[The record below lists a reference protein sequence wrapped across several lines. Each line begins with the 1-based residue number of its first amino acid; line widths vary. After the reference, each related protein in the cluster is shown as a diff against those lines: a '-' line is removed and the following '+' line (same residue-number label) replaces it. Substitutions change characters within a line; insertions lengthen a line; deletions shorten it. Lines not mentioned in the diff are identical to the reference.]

1 MRQEKIVEYLYA
13 KKQAIAPKALAAAFQ
28 ISERTLAND
37 IKWLKEIG
45 AAAGF
50 DVERVRSAGYQ
61 LKILDQAKFQSYLAQ
76 TKRQEQVDS
85 TSPQERIK
93 NIELLLLF
101 HEGYITMQQI
111 AEWLDVSLS
120 TVKADIKQVEQ
131 FCETYELSLFSKAHY
146 GLKIIG
152 TESKKRRAILYLI
165 RNTIHTPVLTER
177 YKEFNFVF
185 DEADLRRFLQEQLQQ
200 NQLKIS
206 DIVFENIVQHIRLL
220 SFRIMQNNTLNNE
233 EDEEQKI
240 DDDYDRLTEELVAY
254 IEATYQIIFSNA
266 EKNYLEEQLRGKF
279 AVLDDAASNR
289 QLKQAIDKAL
299 EHVDRRY
306 HTHFREDQDL
316 ANALLMHVAP
326 LQQRLYTGHQL
337 ENPIIDDIYTQ
348 YANVFN
354 VAMGFINELNKDLD
368 ADISKDEIGYVAIYF
383 AASLEK
389 QSNQVIDDYQK
400 IAVICS
406 TGGGAAY
413 LLKVTLER
421 LFSNAEVD
429 TFALNEIDQIDST
442 YDLMISTVPLQQD
455 QFDIPI
461 IYTKPILN
469 QAEITKIEK
478 DLNLLRE
485 SQNKVFDVHQFIL
498 SLFDPDWFQIDPPAQ
513 QDYLALLENEGVRLE
528 EQGLVEQGF
537 KQSVLER
544 EKMIDTIYQHGIAGP
559 HPMEQAAVKE
569 VIDVILL
576 KKPLSYREKQVRV
589 IFLINIKKDHLN
601 LHKEISRLMIKM
613 MDDPTLDNQLQKI
626 TNFQDF
632 MSYMKSLMKE
642 G

>member
-13 KKQAIAPKALAAAFQ
+13 KKQAIAPRALAAKFQ

-45 AAAGF
+45 SNEGF
-50 DVERVRSAGYQ
+50 TVERVRSAGYQ
-61 LKILDQAKFQSYLAQ
+61 LRILDNVSFRSYLS
-76 TKRQEQVDS
+76 KSKKQEQVDNS
-85 TSPQERIK
+85 SPQERIK

-101 HEGYITMQQI
+101 HEEYITMQQI
-111 AEWLDVSLS
+111 AEWLDVSWS
-120 TVKADIKQVEQ
+120 TIKADIKQVEQ
-131 FCETYELSLFSKAHY
+131 FCDNYDLTLFSKAHY
-146 GLKIIG
+146 GLKIMG

-165 RNTIHTPVLTER
+165 RNTIHTPVLTEK

-185 DEADLRRFLQEQLQQ
+185 NEEELRQLLKEQLLE

-220 SFRIMQNNTLNNE
+220 SFRILQNNTLNSE
-233 EDEEQKI
+233 ELEERTI
-240 DDDYDRLTEELVAY
+240 SDDYDRLTEKLVGY
-254 IEATYQIIFSNA
+254 LEETYQLNFSCV

-279 AVLDDAASNR
+279 AVLDDPASNQ
-289 QLKQAIDKAL
+289 QLRQAIDKSL
-299 EHVDRRY
+299 ELVDRRY
-306 HTHFREDQDL
+306 HTSFRQDQDL
-316 ANALLMHVAP
+316 ANALMMHVAP
-326 LQQRLYTGHQL
+326 LLQRLYTGHQL
-337 ENPIIDDIYTQ
+337 ENPIIEDIYTQ

-354 VAMGFINELNKDLD
+354 VAMVFINELNKDLD

-413 LLKVTLER
+413 LLKVNLER
-421 LFSNAEVD
+421 LFSNAKVE
-429 TFALNEIDQIDST
+429 TFALNEIEQIDASF
-442 YDLMISTVPLQQD
+442 DLLISTVPLKQTD
-455 QFDIPI
+455 FGIPI
-461 IYTKPILN
+461 IYTKTILS
-469 QAEITKIEK
+469 QTEITKIEK
-478 DLNLLRE
+478 DLYLLRE
-485 SQNKVFDVHQFIL
+485 SKNKVFDVHQFIL
-498 SLFDPDWFQIDPPAQ
+498 SLFDEEWFQINEESD
-513 QDYLALLENEGVRLE
+513 DYLELLENEGAHLE
-528 EQGLVEQGF
+528 KCGWVERGF
-537 KQSVLER
+537 KESVLSR
-544 EKMIDTIYQHGIAGP
+544 EKMIDTIYQQGVAGP
-559 HPMEQAAVKE
+559 HPMEQAAIKE

-576 KKPLSYREKQVRV
+576 KKPLIYREKQVRI
-589 IFLINIKKDHLN
+589 IFLINIKKDHLS

-613 MDDPTLDNQLQKI
+613 MDDPLLDTQLTKM

-632 MSYMKSLMKE
+632 KSYMKSLMKE

>member
-13 KKQAIAPKALAAAFQ
+13 KKQAIAPRALAAKFQ

-45 AAAGF
+45 SNEGF
-50 DVERVRSAGYQ
+50 TVERVRSAGYQ
-61 LKILDQAKFQSYLAQ
+61 LKVFDNVRFSSYLS
-76 TKRQEQVDS
+76 KSKKQEQVDNS
-85 TSPQERIK
+85 SPQERIK

-101 HEGYITMQQI
+101 HEEYITMQQI

-120 TVKADIKQVEQ
+120 TIKADIKKVEQ
-131 FCETYELSLFSKAHY
+131 FCDNYDLTLFSKAHY
-146 GLKIIG
+146 GLKIMG

-165 RNTIHTPVLTER
+165 RNTIHTPVLTEK

-185 DEADLRRFLQEQLQQ
+185 NEEELRQLLKEQLLE

-220 SFRIMQNNTLNNE
+220 SFRILQNNTLNSE
-233 EDEEQKI
+233 ELEEHAI
-240 DDDYDRLTEELVAY
+240 SDDYDRLTEKLVGY
-254 IEATYQIIFSNA
+254 LEETYQLNFSCA

-279 AVLDDAASNR
+279 AVLDDPASNQ
-289 QLKQAIDKAL
+289 QLRQAIDKSL
-299 EHVDRRY
+299 ELVDRRY
-306 HTHFREDQDL
+306 HTSFRQDQDL
-316 ANALLMHVAP
+316 ANALMMHVAP
-326 LQQRLYTGHQL
+326 LLQRLYTGHQL
-337 ENPIIDDIYTQ
+337 ENPIIEDIYTQ

-354 VAMGFINELNKDLD
+354 VAMVFINELNKDLD

-413 LLKVTLER
+413 LLKVNLER
-421 LFSNAEVD
+421 LFSNAKVE
-429 TFALNEIDQIDST
+429 TFALNEIEQIDASF
-442 YDLMISTVPLQQD
+442 DLLISTVPLEQTD
-455 QFDIPI
+455 FEIPI
-461 IYTKPILN
+461 IYTKTILS
-469 QAEITKIEK
+469 QTEITKIEK
-478 DLNLLRE
+478 DLYLLRE
-485 SQNKVFDVHQFIL
+485 SKNKVFDVHQFIL
-498 SLFDPDWFQIDPPAQ
+498 SLFDEEWFQINEESN
-513 QDYLALLENEGVRLE
+513 DYLELLENEGAHLE
-528 EQGLVEQGF
+528 KRGWVERGF
-537 KQSVLER
+537 KESVLSR
-544 EKMIDTIYQHGIAGP
+544 EKMIDTIYQQGVAGP
-559 HPMEQAAVKE
+559 HPMEQAAIKE

-576 KKPLSYREKQVRV
+576 KKPLIYREKQVRI
-589 IFLINIKKDHLN
+589 IFLINIKKDHLS

-613 MDDPTLDNQLQKI
+613 MDDPLLDTQLTKM

-632 MSYMKSLMKE
+632 KSYMKSLMKE

>member
-45 AAAGF
+45 TAAGF

-61 LKILDQAKFQSYLAQ
+61 LKVLDQAKFQSYLAQ

-101 HEGYITMQQI
+101 HEEYITMQQI

-185 DEADLRRFLQEQLQQ
+185 DEADLRRFLQEQLQK

-220 SFRIMQNNTLNNE
+220 SFRIMQDNTLNNE

-240 DDDYDRLTEELVAY
+240 GDDYDRLTEELVAY
-254 IEATYQIIFSNA
+254 VEATYQIIFSNA

-442 YDLMISTVPLQQD
+442 YDLMISTVPLAQD

-513 QDYLALLENEGVRLE
+513 DYLELLENEGVRLE

>member
-76 TKRQEQVDS
+76 TKHQEQVDS

-101 HEGYITMQQI
+101 HEEYITMQQI

-220 SFRIMQNNTLNNE
+220 SFRIMQDNTLNNE
-233 EDEEQKI
+233 ETEEQKI
-240 DDDYDRLTEELVAY
+240 GDDYDRLTEELVAY
-254 IEATYQIIFSNA
+254 VEATYHIVFSNA

-442 YDLMISTVPLQQD
+442 YDLMISTVPLAQD

-498 SLFDPDWFQIDPPAQ
+498 SLFDPDWFQIDPPGQ
-513 QDYLALLENEGVRLE
+513 QDYLALLEKEGVRLE

-576 KKPLSYREKQVRV
+576 KKPLSYREKQIRV

>member
-13 KKQAIAPKALAAAFQ
+13 KKQAIAPRALAAKFQ

-45 AAAGF
+45 SNEGF
-50 DVERVRSAGYQ
+50 TVERVRSAGYQ
-61 LKILDQAKFQSYLAQ
+61 LKVFDNVRFSSYLS
-76 TKRQEQVDS
+76 KSKKQEQVDNS
-85 TSPQERIK
+85 SPQERIK

-101 HEGYITMQQI
+101 HEEYITMQQI

-120 TVKADIKQVEQ
+120 TIKADIKQVEQ
-131 FCETYELSLFSKAHY
+131 FCDNYDLTLFSKAHY
-146 GLKIIG
+146 GLKIMG

-165 RNTIHTPVLTER
+165 RNTIHTPVLTEK

-185 DEADLRRFLQEQLQQ
+185 NEEELRQLLKEQLLE

-220 SFRIMQNNTLNNE
+220 SFRILQNNTLNSE
-233 EDEEQKI
+233 ELEERTI
-240 DDDYDRLTEELVAY
+240 SDDYDRLTEKLVAY
-254 IEATYQIIFSNA
+254 LEETYQLNFSCV

-279 AVLDDAASNR
+279 AVLDDPASNK
-289 QLKQAIDKAL
+289 QLRQAIDKSL
-299 EHVDRRY
+299 ELVDRRY
-306 HTHFREDQDL
+306 HTSFRQDQDL
-316 ANALLMHVAP
+316 ANALMMHVAP
-326 LQQRLYTGHQL
+326 LLQRLYTGHQL
-337 ENPIIDDIYTQ
+337 ENPIIEDIYTQ

-354 VAMGFINELNKDLD
+354 VAMVFINELNKDLD

-413 LLKVTLER
+413 LLKVNLER
-421 LFSNAEVD
+421 LFSNAKVE
-429 TFALNEIDQIDST
+429 TFALNEIEQIDASF
-442 YDLMISTVPLQQD
+442 DLLISTVPLEQTD
-455 QFDIPI
+455 FEIPI
-461 IYTKPILN
+461 IYTKTILS
-469 QAEITKIEK
+469 QTEITKIEK
-478 DLNLLRE
+478 DLYLLRE
-485 SQNKVFDVHQFIL
+485 SKNKVFDVHQFIL
-498 SLFDPDWFQIDPPAQ
+498 SLFDEEWFQINEESN
-513 QDYLALLENEGVRLE
+513 DYLELLENEGAHLE
-528 EQGLVEQGF
+528 KHGWVERGF
-537 KQSVLER
+537 KESVLSR
-544 EKMIDTIYQHGIAGP
+544 EKMIDTIYQQGVAGP
-559 HPMEQAAVKE
+559 HPMEQAAIKE

-576 KKPLSYREKQVRV
+576 KKPLIYREKQVRI
-589 IFLINIKKDHLN
+589 IFLINIKKDHLS

-613 MDDPTLDNQLQKI
+613 MDDPLLDTQLAKM

-632 MSYMKSLMKE
+632 KSYMKSLMKE

>member
-13 KKQAIAPKALAAAFQ
+13 KKQAIAPRALAAKFQ

-45 AAAGF
+45 SNEGF
-50 DVERVRSAGYQ
+50 TVERVRSAGYQ
-61 LKILDQAKFQSYLAQ
+61 LKVFDNVRFSSYLS
-76 TKRQEQVDS
+76 KSKKQEQVDNS
-85 TSPQERIK
+85 SPQERIK

-101 HEGYITMQQI
+101 HEEYITMQQI

-120 TVKADIKQVEQ
+120 TIKADIKQVEQ
-131 FCETYELSLFSKAHY
+131 FCDNYDLTLFSKAHY
-146 GLKIIG
+146 GLKIMG

-165 RNTIHTPVLTER
+165 RNTIHTPVLTEK

-185 DEADLRRFLQEQLQQ
+185 NEEELRQLLKEQLLE

-220 SFRIMQNNTLNNE
+220 SFRILQNNTLNSE
-233 EDEEQKI
+233 ELEEHAI
-240 DDDYDRLTEELVAY
+240 SDDYDRLTEKLVGY
-254 IEATYQIIFSNA
+254 LEETYQLNFSCA

-279 AVLDDAASNR
+279 AVLDDPASNQ
-289 QLKQAIDKAL
+289 QLRQAIDKSL
-299 EHVDRRY
+299 ELVDRRY
-306 HTHFREDQDL
+306 HTSFRQDQDL
-316 ANALLMHVAP
+316 ANALMMHVAP
-326 LQQRLYTGHQL
+326 LLQRLYTGHQL
-337 ENPIIDDIYTQ
+337 ENPIIEDIYTQ

-354 VAMGFINELNKDLD
+354 VAMVFINELNKDLD

-413 LLKVTLER
+413 LLKVNLER
-421 LFSNAEVD
+421 LFSNAKVE
-429 TFALNEIDQIDST
+429 TFALNEIEQIDASF
-442 YDLMISTVPLQQD
+442 DLLISTVPLEQTD
-455 QFDIPI
+455 FEIPI
-461 IYTKPILN
+461 IYTKTILS
-469 QAEITKIEK
+469 QTEITKIEK
-478 DLNLLRE
+478 DLYLLRE
-485 SQNKVFDVHQFIL
+485 SKNKVFDVHQFIL
-498 SLFDPDWFQIDPPAQ
+498 SLFDEEWFQINEESN
-513 QDYLALLENEGVRLE
+513 DYLELLENEGAHLE
-528 EQGLVEQGF
+528 KRGWVERGF
-537 KQSVLER
+537 KESVLSR
-544 EKMIDTIYQHGIAGP
+544 EKMIDTIYQQGVAGP
-559 HPMEQAAVKE
+559 HPMEQAAIME
-569 VIDVILL
+569 VSEVMLL
-576 KKPLSYREKQVRV
+576 KKPLIYREKQGRI
-589 IFLINIKKDHLN
+589 IFLINIKKDHLS

-613 MDDPTLDNQLQKI
+613 MDDPLLDTQLTKM

-632 MSYMKSLMKE
+632 KSYMKSLMKE

>member
-45 AAAGF
+45 TAAGF

-61 LKILDQAKFQSYLAQ
+61 LKILDQTKFQSYLAQ
-76 TKRQEQVDS
+76 TKHQEQVDS

-101 HEGYITMQQI
+101 HEEYITMQQI

-131 FCETYELSLFSKAHY
+131 FCENYELSLFSKAHY

-185 DEADLRRFLQEQLQQ
+185 DEADLRRFLQEQLQK

-220 SFRIMQNNTLNNE
+220 SFRIMQDNTLNNE

-240 DDDYDRLTEELVAY
+240 GDDYDRLTEELVAY
-254 IEATYQIIFSNA
+254 VEATYQIVFSNA

-442 YDLMISTVPLQQD
+442 YDLMISTVPLAQD

-513 QDYLALLENEGVRLE
+513 QDYLALLEKEGVRLE

>member
-13 KKQAIAPKALAAAFQ
+13 KKQAIAPRALAAKFQ

-45 AAAGF
+45 SNEGF
-50 DVERVRSAGYQ
+50 TVERVRSAGYQ
-61 LKILDQAKFQSYLAQ
+61 LKVFDNVRFSSYLS
-76 TKRQEQVDS
+76 KSKKQEQVDNS
-85 TSPQERIK
+85 SPQERIK

-101 HEGYITMQQI
+101 YEEYITMQQI

-120 TVKADIKQVEQ
+120 TIKADIKQVEQ
-131 FCETYELSLFSKAHY
+131 FCDNYDLTLFSKAHY
-146 GLKIIG
+146 GLKIMG

-165 RNTIHTPVLTER
+165 RNTIHTPVLTEK

-185 DEADLRRFLQEQLQQ
+185 NEEELRQLLKEQLLE

-220 SFRIMQNNTLNNE
+220 SFRILQNNTLNSE
-233 EDEEQKI
+233 ELEERTI
-240 DDDYDRLTEELVAY
+240 SDDYDRLTEKLVGY
-254 IEATYQIIFSNA
+254 LEETYQLNFSCV

-279 AVLDDAASNR
+279 AVLDDPASNQ
-289 QLKQAIDKAL
+289 QLRQAIDKSL
-299 EHVDRRY
+299 ELVDRRY
-306 HTHFREDQDL
+306 HTCFRQDQDL
-316 ANALLMHVAP
+316 ANALMMHVAP
-326 LQQRLYTGHQL
+326 LLQRLYTGHQL
-337 ENPIIDDIYTQ
+337 ENPIIEDIYTQ

-354 VAMGFINELNKDLD
+354 VAMVFINELNKDLD

-413 LLKVTLER
+413 LLKVNLER
-421 LFSNAEVD
+421 LFSNAKVE
-429 TFALNEIDQIDST
+429 TFALNEIEQIDASF
-442 YDLMISTVPLQQD
+442 DLLISTVPLEQTD
-455 QFDIPI
+455 FEIPI
-461 IYTKPILN
+461 IYTKTILS
-469 QAEITKIEK
+469 QTEITKIEK
-478 DLNLLRE
+478 DLYLLRE
-485 SQNKVFDVHQFIL
+485 SKNKVFDVHQFIL
-498 SLFDPDWFQIDPPAQ
+498 SLFDEEWFQINEESN
-513 QDYLALLENEGVRLE
+513 DYLELLENEGAHLE
-528 EQGLVEQGF
+528 KCGWVERGF
-537 KQSVLER
+537 KESVLCR
-544 EKMIDTIYQHGIAGP
+544 EKMIDTIYQHGVAGP
-559 HPMEQAAVKE
+559 HPMEQAAIKE

-576 KKPLSYREKQVRV
+576 KKPLIYREKQVRI
-589 IFLINIKKDHLN
+589 IFLINIKKDHLS

-613 MDDPTLDNQLQKI
+613 MDDPLLDTQLRRM

-632 MSYMKSLMKE
+632 KSYMKSLMKE

>member
-13 KKQAIAPKALAAAFQ
+13 KKQAIAPKALAAAVQ

-45 AAAGF
+45 STEGF
-50 DVERVRSAGYQ
+50 TIERVRSAGYQ
-61 LKILDQAKFQSYLAQ
+61 LKILDKAKFRNYLSQSKQ
-76 TKRQEQVDS
+76 QEQVDNS
-85 TSPQERIK
+85 SPQERVK

-101 HEGYITMQQI
+101 NDEYITMQQI

-131 FCETYELSLFSKAHY
+131 FCENYELSLFSKAHY
-146 GLKIIG
+146 GLKILG
-152 TESKKRRAILYLI
+152 TESKKRRAILYLV
-165 RNTIHTPVLTER
+165 RNTIHTPVLTEK

-185 DEADLRRFLQEQLQQ
+185 DEQALRQFLQEQLKM

-220 SFRIMQNNTLNNE
+220 SFRILQNNTLSKE
-233 EDEEQKI
+233 EVEETNI
-240 DDDYDRLTEELVAY
+240 VDGYDRLTEALVGY
-254 IEATYQIIFSNA
+254 LEATYQLTFSHA
-266 EKNYLEEQLRGKF
+266 EKNYLDKQLRGKF
-279 AVLDDAASNR
+279 TVLDDAASNR
-289 QLKQAIDKAL
+289 QLASAIQKAL
-299 EHVDRRY
+299 ELVDRRY
-306 HTHFREDQDL
+306 HTSFRQDQDL

-326 LQQRLYTGHQL
+326 LLQRLYTGHQL
-337 ENPIIDDIYTQ
+337 ENPIIEDIYTQ

-354 VAMGFINELNKDLD
+354 VAMVFINELNKDLD

-413 LLKVTLER
+413 LLKVNLER
-421 LFSNAEVD
+421 LFSNAEVE
-429 TFALNEIDQIDST
+429 TFALNEMDQIDSSF
-442 YDLMISTVPLQQD
+442 DLLISTVPLEQAN
-455 QFDIPI
+455 FELPI
-461 IYTKPILN
+461 IFTKTILS
-469 QAEITKIEK
+469 QAEISKIEK

-485 SQNKVFDVHQFIL
+485 SQNKVHDVNQFIL
-498 SLFDPDWFQIDPPAQ
+498 SLFEPEWFQIEEQADN
-513 QDYLALLENEGVRLE
+513 YLQVLENEGARLE
-528 EQGLVEQGF
+528 KQGWVEQGF
-537 KQSVLER
+537 KQSVLNRER
-544 EKMIDTIYQHGIAGP
+544 MIDTIYQQGVAGP
-559 HPMEQAAVKE
+559 HPMEQMAVKE

-576 KKPLSYREKQVRV
+576 KKPLMYRDKQVKIV
-589 IFLINIKKDHLN
+589 FLINIKKDHLN

-613 MDDPTLDNQLQKI
+613 MDDPMLELQLTKI
-626 TNFQDF
+626 KNFQDF
-632 MSYMKSLMKE
+632 TSYMKSLMKE